1 MGCNEARSRV
11 DLETSQ
17 IIEEINGFFT
27 KMKVRNFPIE
37 KLCNKI
43 VTTLS
48 QTSDIQEWK
57 KLLREELFNSDYNST
72 VNDLVN
78 LAMDDAK
85 NGHGDQLLPFLSL
98 LFLSESTRE
107 NFINSFKALN
117 LTKKTQN
124 AGADVM
130 NAIDNGLKV
139 GIFAGI
145 VSGFGALQNLKGAV
159 NQVSNPNMINNYDL
173 RNLILFYINF
183 LTSLAVSSFERNNE
197 IKKMKNY
204 YLTVLKN
211 AFDIGKQKKYV
222 MEKFFNNYNNQDEIN
237 IEQFF
242 TEHLNA
248 LKSDDK
254 IRKELVESYIESLS
268 REETKKIIFQK

>member
-222 MEKFFNNYNNQDEIN
+222 MEKFFINYNNQDEIN

-254 IRKELVESYIESLS
+254 IRKELVERYIESLS

>member
-11 DLETSQ
+11 DLETNQ